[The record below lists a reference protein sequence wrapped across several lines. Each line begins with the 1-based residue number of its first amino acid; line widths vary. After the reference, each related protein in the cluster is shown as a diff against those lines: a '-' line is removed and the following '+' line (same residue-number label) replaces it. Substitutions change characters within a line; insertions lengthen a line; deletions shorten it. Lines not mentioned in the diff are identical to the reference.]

1 MNIVYY
7 MINVKYNV
15 IFVSNNLKANIN
27 YVNNNNYKSKK
38 SFFGFGNALDAEW
51 RENQWGMEWITKNNN
66 RN

>member
-15 IFVSNNLKANIN
+15 INLKANIN

-38 SFFGFGNALDAEW
+38 SFFGFGNALDTVW
-51 RENQWGMEWITKNNN
+51 RENQWGMEWIIKNNN
-66 RN
+66 SN